1 MPVAKNLDKITSLE
15 LMLDFG
21 PGQVC
26 NAKTCHGSGGNC
38 TSIVEIHIGSLV
50 ECEAFIPTR

>member
-21 PGQVC
+21 PRQVC
-26 NAKTCHGSGGNC
+26 NAKN
-38 TSIVEIHIGSLV
+38 
-50 ECEAFIPTR
+50 

>member
-26 NAKTCHGSGGNC
+26 NAKTCHAAAV
-38 TSIVEIHIGSLV
+38 TALPLLKYI
-50 ECEAFIPTR
+50 